1 MEYQKGS
8 HLAENAPRLN
18 HGHHGNSA
26 NTRTDVVIPNAISLV
41 TAKFIQLV

>member
-8 HLAENAPRLN
+8 HLAENARLN

-26 NTRTDVVIPNAISLV
+26 NTRTGVVIPNAISLV